1 MHKVTGEK
9 CWRDF
14 QDILVQMRTPHVHH
28 TLLSKLEVMAFT
40 LLSLLGSE
48 CVREAAEAREGMD
61 GQTAT

>member
-1 MHKVTGEK
+1 
-9 CWRDF
+9 
-14 QDILVQMRTPHVHH
+14 
-28 TLLSKLEVMAFT
+28 MAFT